1 MSVKSKLLPPRNE
14 LTEAEW
20 AVMKVVWE
28 RQPCSAGDVQEALAD
43 DRNWA
48 YSTVKTTMDRLV
60 KKGVLSLSRVR
71 NLQLF
76 AARLNRTDAARG
88 EVRRLLDRAFDG
100 AVAPMM
106 NHLVA
111 HERLT
116 DDDLAELRRLIDA
129 AGNDPRDH
137 ASG

>member
-1 MSVKSKLLPPRNE
+1 MGERNSDSDSSLGE

-43 DRNWA
+43 DRGWA

-60 KKGVLSLSRVR
+60 KKGVLTLTRVR
-71 NLQLF
+71 NVQLF
-76 AARLNRTDAARG
+76 QARLTRTDAARG
-88 EVRRLLDRAFDG
+88 EFRRLLDRAFDG
-100 AVAPMM
+100 AVAPMV

-111 HERLT
+111 HENLT
-116 DDDLAELRRLIDA
+116 ADDLAALRRLITEKSKRSA
-129 AGNDPRDH
+129 E
-137 ASG
+137 

>member
-1 MSVKSKLLPPRNE
+1 MASTAASHPPENE

-28 RQPCSAGDVQEALAD
+28 RQPCAAGDVQEALAAE
-43 DRNWA
+43 RAWA

-60 KKGVLSLSRVR
+60 KKRVLKLTRVR

-76 AARLNRTDAARG
+76 QARLSRTDAARG
-88 EVRRLLDRAFDG
+88 EIRRLVDRAFDG
-100 AVAPMM
+100 AVAPMV

-111 HERLT
+111 HEELSAA
-116 DDDLAELRRLIDA
+116 DLAALRRLIMTSDPSSA
-129 AGNDPRDH
+129 AD
-137 ASG
+137 